1 MQNGSKS
8 VMIGTA
14 CYPSMLVQNFS
25 YSSKEKQTANKPTK
39 KNEQERTSIGL
50 SIKTQKVGQWLSFLK
65 ILNCA
70 RG

>member
-39 KNEQERTSIGL
+39 KTNKKEHQL
-50 SIKTQKVGQWLSFLK
+50 D
-65 ILNCA
+65 
-70 RG
+70 